1 MKGLKGITDY
11 QVVVLGPRASGKT
24 VYLAC
29 LYGQYSK
36 PDGHLILDCE
46 DPGKVVQLTN
56 TYQEVVEALTWPTPN
71 EIGAVDEFHF
81 ICTAQTDRQSYRGFG
96 LTYFDYAGERLEKNI
111 APSVTLEPSQQFRLA
126 LTNSDAV
133 VGLIDGADIVDL
145 IQSKGALK
153 TEVDKKYVNIL
164 KLVAAYTRNKPV
176 HFLLTKWDLFE
187 RNGIELP
194 TVVNSL
200 MQLDEMGDHFRS
212 WKARGIPL
220 RLIPVSA
227 VGKSFAKPID
237 KGNREMQKT
246 GEPLSQEN
254 LIVPIACAL
263 YDELRLAL
271 EESRD
276 AFVKKLPR
284 FRRGVLKGRPVIEAV
299 KKANVRKYVTPVIL
313 GAPIDPF
320 QKGLALGLVYLTEV
334 GKNAACQK
342 LLNSRDFANYIAAE
356 YREGMAYIAT
366 DLLDRVGQFDAQFP
380 ANRLA

>member
-1 MKGLKGITDY
+1 
-11 QVVVLGPRASGKT
+11 
-24 VYLAC
+24 
-29 LYGQYSK
+29 
-36 PDGHLILDCE
+36 
-46 DPGKVVQLTN
+46 
-56 TYQEVVEALTWPTPN
+56 
-71 EIGAVDEFHF
+71 VDRH
-81 ICTAQTDRQSYRGFG
+81 SYRGFG
-96 LTYFDYAGERLEKNI
+96 LTYFDYAGERLVQNT
-111 APSVTLEPSQQFRLA
+111 APGTTLEPSQQFRLA

-133 VGLIDGADIVDL
+133 MGLIDGADIVDL

-153 TEVDKKYVNIL
+153 KDVDEKYVNIL
-164 KLVAAYTRNKPV
+164 KLVATYTRNKPV

-194 TVVNSL
+194 DVVNWL
-200 MQLDEMGDHFRS
+200 MKLDEVGDHFKA
-212 WKARGIPL
+212 WKERGIPL
-220 RLIPVSA
+220 RLVPVSA
-227 VGKSFAKPID
+227 VGRSFAKPID
-237 KGNREMQKT
+237 TLNREMQKT

-254 LIVPIACAL
+254 LIIPIACAL

-276 AFVKKLPR
+276 AFVKKLPW
-284 FRRGVLKGRPVIEAV
+284 FRKGVIKGRPVIEAV

-342 LLNSRDFANYIAAE
+342 LLNSRDFASYIADD

-366 DLLDRVGQFDAQFP
+366 DLLDRVGQFDVQYP